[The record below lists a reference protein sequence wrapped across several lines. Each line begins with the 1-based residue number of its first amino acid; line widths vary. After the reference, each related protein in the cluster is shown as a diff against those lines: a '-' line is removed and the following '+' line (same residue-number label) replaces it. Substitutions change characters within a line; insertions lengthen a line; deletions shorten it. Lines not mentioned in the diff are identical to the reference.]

1 LLAAEAPDDVGAAA
15 IVGAARAGAGPAP
28 EGLAIVTNP
37 PLPPVARWL
46 AAIVESSDDAI
57 VSKDLDGIVTSWNHA
72 AERLFGFTAAEMIGT
87 SIRRVIPPD
96 RQSEEDEVLAKIRRG
111 EKVDHFETIRQRKD
125 GSLVPI
131 SLTVSPIRDEEGTV
145 VGASKIARDITERK
159 LVEQS
164 RAELLRVAQEA
175 SRLKDEFLA
184 TLSHELRT
192 PLNAIFGYARMMRAG
207 AIADDRQQHAM
218 ETIERNAT
226 ALARIVEDILDV
238 SAIIA
243 GKLRL
248 KIQPVELS
256 SVVTEALATVRPA
269 AEARGVA
276 IEAELGTGMPRL
288 AGDPDRLQQIV
299 WNLLSNGVK
308 FTERGGTVRISLEQV
323 NSNIEL
329 TVSDTGIG
337 IMPEFLPYVFDR
349 FRQADAGA
357 SRERGGLG
365 LGLAIA
371 RHLVELHGGTIS
383 VASQGQNHGTSF
395 RVLLP
400 LNAPLS

>member
-1 LLAAEAPDDVGAAA
+1 M
-15 IVGAARAGAGPAP
+15 
-28 EGLAIVTNP
+28 TNP